1 MKKANYGIV
10 LVFLLLSAFVIYQ
23 ANNFEQTLIQ
33 DDYVGASFFPEL
45 LAWMTAGLAF
55 FLGWLNF
62 RGKMDD
68 DGRKLADLFPRQILL
83 AVVGLGLVVGYVM
96 LLESLGFIL
105 ATIAL
110 NAALLLLFGV
120 RSSLALALFPVIVSL
135 SVYVVFYKILIV
147 PLPEGLFYF

>member
-1 MKKANYGIV
+1 VKKANYGIV
-10 LVFLLLSAFVIYQ
+10 AVFLLLSAFVLYQ

-33 DDYVGASFFPEL
+33 DDYVGAAFFPEL
-45 LAWMTAGLAF
+45 LAWMTAGLALV
-55 FLGWLNF
+55 LGRLNF

-68 DGRKLADLFPRQILL
+68 DGRRLADLFPRRMLL
-83 AVVGLGLVVGYVM
+83 AVVGLGLVVAYAL
-96 LLESLGFIL
+96 LLEPLGFIL

-110 NAALLLLFGV
+110 NAALLPLFGV
-120 RSSLALALFPVIVSL
+120 RSSLVLALFPVIVSL

>member
-45 LAWMTAGLAF
+45 LAWMTAGLAL

-68 DGRKLADLFPRQILL
+68 DGRTLADLFPRQVLL

-96 LLESLGFIL
+96 LLEPLGFIL

-120 RSSLALALFPVIVSL
+120 RSSLVLALFPVIVSL

>member
-1 MKKANYGIV
+1 VKKANYGIV

-23 ANNFEQTLIQ
+23 ANTFEQTLIQ

-45 LAWMTAGLAF
+45 LAWMTAGLAL

-68 DGRKLADLFPRQILL
+68 DGRTLADLFPRRMLL
-83 AVVGLGLVVGYVM
+83 AVVGLGLVVAYAL

-110 NAALLLLFGV
+110 NAALLPLFGV

>member
-23 ANNFEQTLIQ
+23 ANTFEQTLIQ

-45 LAWMTAGLAF
+45 LAWMTAGLAL

-68 DGRKLADLFPRQILL
+68 DGRTLADLFPRRMLL
-83 AVVGLGLVVGYVM
+83 AVVGLGLVVAYAL

-110 NAALLLLFGV
+110 NAALLPLFGV

-135 SVYVVFYKILIV
+135 SVYVVFYKTLIV